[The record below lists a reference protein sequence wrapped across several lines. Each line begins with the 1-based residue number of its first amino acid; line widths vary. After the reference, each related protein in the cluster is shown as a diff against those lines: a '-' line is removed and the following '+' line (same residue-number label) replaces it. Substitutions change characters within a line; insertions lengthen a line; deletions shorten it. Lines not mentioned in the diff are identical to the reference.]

1 MNCRKNVSRMTDA
14 EKTAYVNAVLALK
27 ATPIIEADQP
37 AAWADG
43 ARNRYD
49 VYVWVHLQVMDGAHK
64 GSAFLPWHREF
75 LRQFEL
81 ELQDASG
88 NPKLTIPYWD
98 WIDYRDEGDNSPDP
112 DGTGAGYPLTA
123 NFMGGMGTGADNRV
137 ETGAFAES
145 AGWELNVITGNPSG
159 NARDDTTYLRRAG
172 TASPNFLPGSTT
184 QNACLSTSD
193 YDQSPFNEP
202 NYGSGGISPAEQA
215 EIDASFRKKLEWG
228 LHNGPHLGIGG
239 NMIPMTSPNDP
250 IFFLHHS
257 NVDKIWAVWSHINP
271 SGFSNFQPNA
281 GAPGH
286 SLNSIMAML
295 DQTFFN
301 HPVKPTPNELLDH
314 RDLGY
319 MYDTDLPVVT
329 PSSMSINY
337 GQVPENTVTY
347 GWVEFTIT
355 TCRKVT
361 FSITGLGGDAAFQ
374 VPDHIMPYE
383 VEVDPNDGEE
393 QTIKVFVKLDTATG
407 LGNKN
412 GMATI
417 SAIVDDEEGYY
428 GPEGNEFT
436 AQSWDINLSANV
448 QEREK
453 SAICL
458 VLDKSGSMSNTDG
471 TSLSRFEMLET
482 AVDVVRDIMLPD
494 DGIGMVYYD
503 TNENRL
509 FGITQMSAGGSTN
522 VSNALS
528 DPALNPGGDT
538 AIGKGMIEGADVLG
552 DEINLAATPY
562 DNFAMLVMSDG
573 NQNVSPYVGTP
584 PVNTAITDIS
594 SDVYAIGLGVQG
606 SVNDAVLGEISNY
619 QLITGNMTADER
631 LFLLTHYF
639 VQILADVSN
648 NDIVVDPMGRL
659 FFGLKHEIDFHL
671 NEADIYADVIILS
684 PFAPLI
690 TASIITPAGDV
701 IQGSGGN
708 TQHKV
713 NMNDQLYRIT
723 LPAIPAQA
731 IGSHAGKWKVVLEL
745 SAEKVREIWKEIA
758 ENNQDLLK
766 QLSEYQSVP
775 YSVIVQSY
783 TDLNFAAAV
792 DQTSNVAGAKINLS
806 ATIRQYNVAIEGE
819 VKAEVSYPNGIKKT
833 LKLDSQG
840 EGSYATDFEGD
851 HSGLYQ
857 IRFKASGN
865 SMSGN
870 AFTREAVRTVSLYRS
885 EPVPPIKED
894 DGRGSGD
901 ALCKIADC
909 FLSDKGI
916 MALLKKHEIDAR
928 RLRECLKKHCMDQ
941 ERNDKRIS
949 ATAAGR
955 EKTADSRLSAQV
967 KAVVSNTD
975 IEKIILTA
983 PEIKKIPPHKPN
995 IPKHSKEHLWMPVP
1009 PAIRIDENGNIEL
1022 IDFDKENKEKKKTK
1036 KKK

>member
-1 MNCRKNVSRMTDA
+1 MTDA

-27 ATPIIEADQP
+27 ATPIVEADQP

-49 VYVWVHLQVMDGAHK
+49 VYVWVHLQVMGGAHR

-81 ELQDASG
+81 ELQDVSA

-98 WIDYRDEGDNSPDP
+98 WVEYRELADNMP
-112 DGTGAGYPLTA
+112 DGSGVGAGFPFTT
-123 NFMGGMGTGADNRV
+123 NFMGGMGTGTDNRV

-145 AGWELNVITGNPSG
+145 SGWQLNVITGNDSG
-159 NARDDTTYLRRAG
+159 SARDNTTYLRRG
-172 TASPNFLPGSTT
+172 EGQNPNSLPSSVT
-184 QNACLSTSD
+184 QDACLSTNP
-193 YDQSPFNEP
+193 YDQAPFNEP

-228 LHNGPHLGIGG
+228 LHNGPHVWIGG

-250 IFFLHHS
+250 IFFLHHC
-257 NVDKIWAVWSHINP
+257 NVDKIWAVWGHINP
-271 SGFSNFQPNA
+271 SGFSNYQPNSGVA
-281 GAPGH
+281 NH
-286 SLNSIMAML
+286 SLNTSMLML
-295 DQTFFN
+295 DQTFYN
-301 HPVKPTPNELLDH
+301 HPVKDTPAELLDH

-319 MYDTDLPVVT
+319 MYDTDLPVAT
-329 PSSMSINY
+329 PASMSISF

-347 GWVEFTIT
+347 GWVEFSVT

-361 FSITGLGGDAAFQ
+361 FRITALGGNAAFE
-374 VPDHIMPYE
+374 VPDHITPYE
-383 VEVDPNDGEE
+383 VEVMPNDGEE
-393 QTIKVFVKLDTATG
+393 QTIKVFVKLDTDNG

-412 GMATI
+412 GVATI
-417 SAIVDDEEGYY
+417 SAIIDDEEGYY

-436 AQSWDINLSANV
+436 AESWDINLSANV

-458 VLDKSGSMSNTDG
+458 VLDKSGSMSSTDG

-528 DPALNPGGDT
+528 NPALNPGGDT
-538 AIGKGMIEGADVLG
+538 AIGKGMIDGAEVLG
-552 DEINLAATPY
+552 DEINDAATPY

-573 NQNVSPYVGTP
+573 NQNVQPYVGTMQ
-584 PVNTAITDIS
+584 VNTAITDIS
-594 SDVYAIGLGVQG
+594 SDVYAVGLGAQG
-606 SVNDAVLGEISNY
+606 SVNDAVLGDISNY
-619 QLITGNMTADER
+619 QLITGTMTADER

-659 FFGLKHEIDFHL
+659 FFGLKHEVDFHL

-690 TASIITPAGDV
+690 TASVITPSGDV
-701 IQGSGGN
+701 IQGSSAN

-745 SAEKVREIWKEIA
+745 SEERIREIWKEIA

-766 QLSEYQSVP
+766 RLSEYQSVP

-783 TDLNFAAAV
+783 TDLNFAVAV
-792 DQTSNVAGAKINLS
+792 DQSSKVAGAKINLS
-806 ATIRQYNVAIEGE
+806 ATLKQYNVAIEGE
-819 VKAEVSYPNGIKKT
+819 VKAEVTFPNGIKKV
-833 LKLDSQG
+833 LKLEPQG
-840 EGSYATDFEGD
+840 EGSYATDFVGD

-885 EPVPPIKED
+885 EPVPPINDD
-894 DGRGSGD
+894 DGKGSSEG
-901 ALCKIADC
+901 LCKIVDC
-909 FLSDKGI
+909 LLSDEGI
-916 MALLKKHEIDAR
+916 MKLLKKHEIDAR
-928 RLRECLKKHCMDQ
+928 RLRECIKKHCMDQ
-941 ERNDKRIS
+941 EQNDRQT
-949 ATAAGR
+949 TAKEVVT
-955 EKTADSRLSAQV
+955 EKIADPKMVNQL
-967 KAVVSNTD
+967 KAIVSNAEVD
-975 IEKIILTA
+975 KIIVTA
-983 PEIKKIPPHKPN
+983 PELKEIPPYKPN
-995 IPKHSKEHLWMPVP
+995 IPQHSKEHLWMPVP
-1009 PAIRIDENGNIEL
+1009 PAIRIDEDGNMEL
-1022 IDFDKENKEKKKTK
+1022 IDFEKEKKGQKKTRK
-1036 KKK
+1036 KK